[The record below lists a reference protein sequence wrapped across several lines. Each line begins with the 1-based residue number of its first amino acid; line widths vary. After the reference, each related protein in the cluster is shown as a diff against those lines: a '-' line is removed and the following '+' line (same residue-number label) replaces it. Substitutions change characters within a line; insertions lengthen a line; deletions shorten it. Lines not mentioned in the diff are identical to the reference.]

1 MTAPFTRL
9 LVLALASL
17 VPYSGGLALE
27 FSDIAKEGELK
38 YLAKHPEPNS
48 YHYESKVLLT
58 ESSLEDGVVSLSTC
72 HYRLD
77 PIRKVVIAFDTS
89 RLKSLKVENHSG
101 IESIAQEQHRVT
113 LTNVKK
119 GAQICIGLQSRAL
132 DPTSE
137 KGVYKLQAGPLMR
150 RYFDGY
156 LPMSAK
162 LKVSWPA
169 GLLHMKSSDPKAQPG
184 VSIHLDPSGAEMLI
198 TFAGK
203 FTGHFSL
210 QDRRSSGTKADQP
223 ALGAPRQ

>member
-1 MTAPFTRL
+1 MTAPVTRL
-9 LVLALASL
+9 LILTLATLGCCSTTF
-17 VPYSGGLALE
+17 ALE
-27 FSDIAKEGELK
+27 FDDIAKEGELK
-38 YLAKHPEPNS
+38 YLAKHPDPNS

-58 ESSLEDGVVSLSTC
+58 ESSLQDGVVSLLTC

-77 PIRKVVIAFDTS
+77 PIRKVVIAFNPD
-89 RLKSLKVENHSG
+89 RLKNFKVESHSG
-101 IESIAQEQHRVT
+101 IESIAAEQHRVT

-119 GAQICIGLQSRAL
+119 GAQICISLQSKAL
-132 DPTSE
+132 ELTSE

-169 GLLHMKSSDPKAQPG
+169 GLLQMKSSDPVEQPG
-184 VSIHLDPSGAEMLI
+184 ASIQSDTSGAEMLV

-203 FTGHFSL
+203 FTGHFAL
-210 QDRRSSGTKADQP
+210 QDRR
-223 ALGAPRQ
+223 